1 MGEPL
6 GRYSPNPTL
15 CELVITDKAILGAN
29 KEEQTI
35 ERYVVDIY
43 EWIVIIHSCT
53 DDKQYYI

>member
-6 GRYSPNPTL
+6 GRNSPDPTL
-15 CELVITDKAILGAN
+15 CELVINDKQILGAN

-43 EWIVIIHSCT
+43 EWTVIINSFT
-53 DDKQYYI
+53 DDKQYYM